1 MVWDP
6 KTIVLALTIS
16 ATDKKSLQCAA
27 VAGRGAGAMEIKVIP
42 SVALQH
48 RKMGYTFSHVAP
60 RNGRVCDHFAP
71 KGER

>member
-27 VAGRGAGAMEIKVIP
+27 VAGRGWTLSKAA
-42 SVALQH
+42 
-48 RKMGYTFSHVAP
+48 R
-60 RNGRVCDHFAP
+60 
-71 KGER
+71 